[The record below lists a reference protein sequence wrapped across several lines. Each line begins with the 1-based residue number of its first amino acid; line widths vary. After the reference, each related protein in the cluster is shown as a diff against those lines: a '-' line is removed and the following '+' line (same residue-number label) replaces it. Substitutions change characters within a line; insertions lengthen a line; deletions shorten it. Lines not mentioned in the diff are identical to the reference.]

1 MKLLHITFKKNVI
14 SVVNMVD
21 VYTELWR
28 IQTDLN
34 FGVTSIGT
42 VYKYRDVGKSTDEKY
57 CR

>member
-1 MKLLHITFKKNVI
+1 
-14 SVVNMVD
+14 MVD

-28 IQTDLN
+28 IQTELN